1 MNAVIKSEWMCPV
14 AASSGAE
21 AMGLEEFDEI
31 IGLLYKGPLEEVPW
45 SQALH
50 WLREKLYANHVTL
63 IVRPPTSEASGL
75 LIDSGNSALSKTE
88 QMAAYQSHYF
98 AFDPFIGLPEDR
110 VVTVDEILRPEEW
123 LESPYYQQYLKPL
136 QIFHLMGADLHLPD
150 GAECRF
156 RVTRPENAPAF
167 ADRERSICNVLLRHL
182 KQSLMLHS
190 HIGRIETVGK
200 IYAETVDKLM
210 VGAIIIDEH
219 GKILQCNQAAEE
231 ILNAGDGIRRV
242 GGGLEARYLP
252 ENRQLQQLIKAAV
265 TLSIRPEPMIT
276 EAMSV
281 TRPSG
286 KCSLGVVVRSIPI
299 SEWSEGG
306 HRAAAAIFIRD
317 PEAGS
322 RAPHEVVR
330 QLFSLTPSETALA
343 MQLVNGLS
351 LDEAAETLNVKR
363 NTARAH
369 LRAIFSKTGV
379 TRQTELVRLLLNSVV
394 SLGVSSA

>member
-1 MNAVIKSEWMCPV
+1 MNAVIKSEWVCPV
-14 AASSGAE
+14 TASNGVD
-21 AMGLEEFDEI
+21 GLDLDQFDEI
-31 IGLLYKGPLEEVPW
+31 VGLIYEGPLEDVPW
-45 SQALH
+45 SQSLH
-50 WLREKLYANHVTL
+50 WLRDKLGANHVTL
-63 IVRPPTSEASGL
+63 IVRPPTSEATGL
-75 LIDSGNSALSKTE
+75 LIDVGNSVMVKAE

-110 VVTVDEILRPEEW
+110 VVTVDEIVRPEDW

-136 QIFHLMGADLHLPD
+136 HIFHLMGADLHLPD

-156 RVTRPENAPAF
+156 RVARPENAPPF
-167 ADRERSICNVLLRHL
+167 SEADRAICNVLLRHFRRAM
-182 KQSLMLHS
+182 MLHS
-190 HIGRIETVGK
+190 HIGRIESVGK

-231 ILNAGDGIRRV
+231 ILSASDGIRRV

-252 ENRQLQQLIKAAV
+252 ENRQLQQLVKAAV
-265 TLSIRPEPMIT
+265 SLSVQAEPMIT

-394 SLGVSSA
+394 SLGVPSA

>member
-1 MNAVIKSEWMCPV
+1 
-14 AASSGAE
+14 
-21 AMGLEEFDEI
+21 MGLDEFDEI
-31 IGLLYKGPLEEVPW
+31 VGLIYKGPLEEVPW
-45 SQALH
+45 SQSLH
-50 WLREKLYANHVTL
+50 WLREKLEANHVTL
-63 IVRPPTSEASGL
+63 IIRPPTSEASGL

-88 QMAAYQSHYF
+88 QMASYQSHYF

-110 VVTVDEILRPEEW
+110 VVTVDEILRPEDW

-136 QIFHLMGADLHLPD
+136 QIFHLMGSDLHMPD

-156 RVTRPENAPAF
+156 RVTRPEDAPAF
-167 ADRERSICNVLLRHL
+167 SEHERSICNGLLRHF
-182 KQSLMLHS
+182 KQSMMLHS

-200 IYAETVDKLM
+200 IYAETVNKLM

-231 ILNAGDGIRRV
+231 ILSASDGIRRV
-242 GGGLEARYLP
+242 GGTLEARYLP
-252 ENRQLQQLIKAAV
+252 ENRQLQQLIRAAV
-265 TLSIRPEPMIT
+265 SLSVKPEPMIT

-317 PEAGS
+317 PEADNK
-322 RAPHEVVR
+322 APHELVR
-330 QLFSLTPSETALA
+330 QLFNLTPSETALA

-394 SLGVSSA
+394 SLGVPSA